1 MDFLEFYKH
10 KELLV
15 LEQNDATN
23 KHLTHLDELILVHGK
38 EGANKTI
45 DFISQLFDLLKGHS
59 KASINATVKWD
70 GAPAVVIGRDP
81 VGKFFVGSKSVFAKD
96 AKLNYSVNDILKN
109 HAEAPGLADK
119 LIKVFNAFKN
129 ADVDGVYQGDLLFWK
144 GSIDKNL
151 SFDGEKY
158 IGFRPNTILYAL
170 PASSEE
176 AKKILQV
183 VNANGVGVVFHTKY
197 TVSYDE
203 NKIVRF
209 GNTQFGIGVEHIN
222 APNAYVLDA
231 KFDNQSGTV
240 TLTADE
246 STFIKREIDF
256 LAHLVR
262 AINFKNIELDNKT
275 LSNINI
281 FINSLIRQGSFI
293 ENIEEVYDSYKE
305 WLSVRWDKDIEKRT
319 RKEAKIQQKNTS
331 LQNTENARA
340 DILKVFQFIKNTK
353 LVKDIFIQK
362 YNNILKGASIGT
374 YLIQPN
380 GDIKVTNPE
389 GYVAFDQDQN
399 GVKFVDRLEFSR
411 ANFTIPK
418 DWVKTEEP
426 LESPPQEIAAESFSF
441 RNFFKEQTEGNDITV
456 IWPGGFKPPHKG
468 HYEALKLSIQKTGAT
483 QAIIFIGKKM
493 REGVSITPEQSKA
506 IWDIYLKHLN
516 IEGEAVIPNAPN
528 PVTPVYEYVDNH
540 LTDKIIV
547 GVGDKDG
554 DELRY
559 SGFKKDPKYKNVSI
573 EKIAIQG
580 GGISGTLTREKLA
593 SGDIMDALNY
603 MLPDEVKNNKQD
615 LLAIKQILIA

>member
-1 MDFLEFYKH
+1 M
-10 KELLV
+10 
-15 LEQNDATN
+15 
-23 KHLTHLDELILVHGK
+23 
-38 EGANKTI
+38 
-45 DFISQLFDLLKGHS
+45 
-59 KASINATVKWD
+59 
-70 GAPAVVIGRDP
+70 
-81 VGKFFVGSKSVFAKD
+81 
-96 AKLNYSVNDILKN
+96 
-109 HAEAPGLADK
+109 
-119 LIKVFNAFKN
+119 
-129 ADVDGVYQGDLLFWK
+129 
-144 GSIDKNL
+144 
-151 SFDGEKY
+151 
-158 IGFRPNTILYAL
+158 
-170 PASSEE
+170 
-176 AKKILQV
+176 
-183 VNANGVGVVFHTKY
+183 
-197 TVSYDE
+197 
-203 NKIVRF
+203 
-209 GNTQFGIGVEHIN
+209 
-222 APNAYVLDA
+222 
-231 KFDNQSGTV
+231 
-240 TLTADE
+240 
-246 STFIKREIDF
+246 
-256 LAHLVR
+256 
-262 AINFKNIELDNKT
+262 
-275 LSNINI
+275 
-281 FINSLIRQGSFI
+281 
-293 ENIEEVYDSYKE
+293 
-305 WLSVRWDKDIEKRT
+305 
-319 RKEAKIQQKNTS
+319 
-331 LQNTENARA
+331 
-340 DILKVFQFIKNTK
+340 
-353 LVKDIFIQK
+353 
-362 YNNILKGASIGT
+362 
-374 YLIQPN
+374 IQPN

>member
-81 VGKFFVGSKSVFAKD
+81 VGKFFVGSKSAFAKD